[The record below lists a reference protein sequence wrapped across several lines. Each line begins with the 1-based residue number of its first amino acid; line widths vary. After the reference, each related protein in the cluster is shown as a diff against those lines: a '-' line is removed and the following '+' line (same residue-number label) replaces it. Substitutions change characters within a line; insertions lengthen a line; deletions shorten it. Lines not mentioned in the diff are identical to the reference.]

1 MFDYQFKTTF
11 WTDFSIADVFGVSA
25 IKDTFNR
32 AFEEWKYNYIYLT
45 ELVITLNHK
54 IWEWYGKNETYAK
67 LYNELWEQA
76 DGYAC
81 DNLMGDELT
90 FFYETTDQRG

>member
-32 AFEEWKYNYIYLT
+32 AFEEWRDNYIYIT
-45 ELVITLNHK
+45 ELVLVLNWK
-54 IWEWYGKNETYAK
+54 
-67 LYNELWEQA
+67 LWEHYDKDNMTFAQIYNDFYREA
-76 DGYAC
+76 YSYGYEH
-81 DNLMGDELT
+81 LEGDELKY
-90 FFYETTDQRG
+90 FFDTLD

>member
-32 AFEEWKYNYIYLT
+32 AFEEWRDNYIYIT
-45 ELVITLNHK
+45 ELVLVLNWK
-54 IWEWYGKNETYAK
+54 
-67 LYNELWEQA
+67 LWEHY
-76 DGYAC
+76 DK
-81 DNLMGDELT
+81 DNMTFAQIYNDFYREAYSYGCEHLEGDELKY
-90 FFYETTDQRG
+90 FFDTLD

>member
-32 AFEEWKYNYIYLT
+32 AFEEWRDNYIYILP
-45 ELVITLNHK
+45 NSF
-54 IWEWYGKNETYAK
+54 
-67 LYNELWEQA
+67 LYLI
-76 DGYAC
+76 GSC
-81 DNLMGDELT
+81 GSTMT
-90 FFYETTDQRG
+90 RTI